1 MKWIY
6 SSIII
11 LLFTATVSA
20 QSFGSIT
27 YNTAV
32 PQNGLNDFVDNVS
45 WRGFGV
51 EGRWF
56 QSSNLSFGLSFG
68 WNVFDQRTDV
78 PIQIQGSDIVDA
90 ENSGNIKGTIS
101 GTQLRYVNSFPIMA
115 TGHFYIGKKR
125 ETIRIYFGAGL
136 GTYHI
141 KQRLEIG
148 IVAFE
153 ENDWH
158 FGLAPEAG
166 VLLRLSRD
174 VTMVFNAKYNYAF
187 SAGKTVSGTDKEFGY
202 WGINIG
208 FAWQSW

>member
-11 LLFTATVSA
+11 LLFTTSVFA

-27 YNTAV
+27 YNVAV
-32 PQNGLNDFVDNVS
+32 PTDKLSNYIDQVS
-45 WRGFGV
+45 WRGFGL

-56 QSSNLSFGLSFG
+56 QSSNLSFGVSFG
-68 WNVFDQRTDV
+68 WNVFDERANDV
-78 PIQIQGSDIVDA
+78 IQVADGGIGGSV
-90 ENSGNIKGTIS
+90 S
-101 GTQLRYVNSFPIMA
+101 GTQLRYVNSFPMMA

-125 ETIRIYFGAGL
+125 ETLRLYFGTGV
-136 GTYHI
+136 GTYYI

-148 IVAFE
+148 LVAFE
-153 ENDWH
+153 SDNWH

-166 VLLRLSRD
+166 VLIKLSRD
-174 VTMVFNAKYNYAF
+174 ATMIFDVKYNYAF
-187 SAGKTVSGTDKEFGY
+187 SSGEALGGGDNDVQY
-202 WGINIG
+202 WGFNLG

>member
-11 LLFTATVSA
+11 LLLTASVSA

-27 YNTAV
+27 YNVAV
-32 PQNGLNDFVDNVS
+32 PTDKLNDYIDQVS

-56 QSSNLSFGLSFG
+56 QSNNLSFGISFG
-68 WNVFDQRTDV
+68 WNVFDQRTNKVILVADGGIGGAV
-78 PIQIQGSDIVDA
+78 
-90 ENSGNIKGTIS
+90 S
-101 GTQLRYVNSFPIMA
+101 GTQIRNVNSFPILA
-115 TGHFYIGKKR
+115 TAHYYIGKKR
-125 ETIRIYFGAGL
+125 DAIRYYFGAGV
-136 GTYHI
+136 GTYYI

-148 IVAFE
+148 LVAFE
-153 ENDWH
+153 ADNWH

-166 VLLRLSRD
+166 ILLKLSREA
-174 VTMVFNAKYNYAF
+174 TMIFDIKYNYAL
-187 SAGKTVSGTDKEFGY
+187 SAGENIGGSSDNDIQY
-202 WGINIG
+202 WGFNIG

>member
-11 LLFTATVSA
+11 LVLTTNVFA

-27 YNTAV
+27 YNVAV
-32 PQNGLNDFVDNVS
+32 PTDKLNDYIDQVS

-56 QSSNLSFGLSFG
+56 QSNNLSFGLSFG
-68 WNVFDQRTDV
+68 WNVFDQRTDT
-78 PIQIQGSDIVDA
+78 PIQISGADIVDG
-90 ENSGNIKGTIS
+90 ENAGNIKGTIS
-101 GTQLRYVNSFPIMA
+101 GTQLRYVNSFPILA

-125 ETIRIYFGAGL
+125 ETIRIYFGAGV

-148 IVAFE
+148 LVAFE
-153 ENDWH
+153 ENNWH
-158 FGLAPEAG
+158 FGLAPEVGA
-166 VLLRLSRD
+166 LLRLSRD
-174 VTMVFNAKYNYAF
+174 VTMIFDVKYNYAF
-187 SAGKTVSGTDKEFGY
+187 SSGKTVSGDDNDYAY
-202 WGINIG
+202 WGFNIG